1 MFGGAREPGDLL
13 LPKDAKTPE
22 PLTAI
27 EFQRAADVSRETLER
42 LQTYESLLRKWNPR
56 INLVSRRSLDD
67 LWRRHMLDSIQLR
80 TFCQNQVNKNEL
92 APWLDLGSGAGFPGL
107 VLAIFGMSNVHLV
120 ESDGRKCAFLREAA
134 RITHTEVIVHN
145 ERIETLP
152 PQGAWTISAR
162 ALAPLPRLLPLAFP
176 HLIDG
181 GQILLLK
188 GQDVDAELTEATKY
202 WKMQARRIPSI
213 TDGSGSI
220 LQLTEISRV

>member
-1 MFGGAREPGDLL
+1 MCGETGDPL
-13 LPKDAKTPE
+13 LPKDNETPSA
-22 PLTAI
+22 LTPAQ
-27 EFQRAADVSRETLER
+27 FQKAADVSRETLDR
-42 LQTYESLLRKWNPR
+42 LQAYEALLRKWNPR

-80 TFCQNQVNKNEL
+80 TFYQDQDNKNL
-92 APWLDLGSGAGFPGL
+92 SDPWLDLGSGAGFPGL
-107 VLAIFGMSNVHLV
+107 VLAIAGVQNIHLI

-134 RITHTEVIVHN
+134 RVTGTEVTVHN

-152 PQGAWTISAR
+152 PQAARTISAR
-162 ALAPLPRLLPLAFP
+162 ALGPLPRLLSLAYP
-176 HLIDG
+176 HLVAG

-202 WKMQARRIPSI
+202 WKIKVRRIPSV